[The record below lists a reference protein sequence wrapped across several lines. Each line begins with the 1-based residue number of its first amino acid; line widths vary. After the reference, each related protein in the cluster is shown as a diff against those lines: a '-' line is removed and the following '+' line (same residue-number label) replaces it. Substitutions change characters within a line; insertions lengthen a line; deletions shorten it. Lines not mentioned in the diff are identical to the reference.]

1 MRVSRTAF
9 GVISIELPTGRIATM
24 VTLKPTDDQ
33 KEIAR
38 VLGIDASDLA
48 KRVALNSANGIK
60 QGEYT
65 STSVRE
71 LPLIAAHARSESY
84 QPIPAGIAAPPKTLT
99 KDSVSDVA
107 TLAEVARMLGIEPA
121 VFAER
126 LRVQAAEEAESV
138 RDTYS

>member
-1 MRVSRTAF
+1 MTVT
-9 GVISIELPTGRIATM
+9 PTSE
-24 VTLKPTDDQ
+24 Q
-33 KEIAR
+33 KKIAR
-38 VLGIDASDLA
+38 MLGIDASDLA

-65 STSVRE
+65 STNVRD

-84 QPIPAGIAAPPKTLT
+84 QPIPAGIAAAPTTLT
-99 KDSVSDVA
+99 NDSVSDVA

-126 LRVQAAEEAESV
+126 LRAQAAQEGEDV
-138 RDTYS
+138 QDLYS